1 MTPKALNRMTQLKV
15 ISINLLDSQHLGA
28 PDFEKMKRFCLLGCE
43 LLTQKMYSCSFNVDN
58 SHSTDSGLHC
68 FLGKVRG
75 NYNRLD
81 TWYQV
86 STNHHI
92 KAWVELKIE
101 LTTFG
106 VLHNFL
112 SRITPPST
120 RHTLLSVTTFLLLSR
135 LFRINQPVML
145 SGSLSQIRIFFKRDH
160 G

>member
-1 MTPKALNRMTQLKV
+1 
-15 ISINLLDSQHLGA
+15 
-28 PDFEKMKRFCLLGCE
+28 
-43 LLTQKMYSCSFNVDN
+43 MYSCSFNVDN

-120 RHTLLSVTTFLLLSR
+120 RHTLPLCNDFFVIVQTLQDKPTSHVVRVTFTNTDFL
-135 LFRINQPVML
+135 
-145 SGSLSQIRIFFKRDH
+145 KRDH